1 MLPLHRML
9 YYMSAEIVWLPRLF
23 ECFLVAEC
31 EYENRFANC
40 SNTCE
45 RVDRGGGG
53 GYGDKGERGTGVK
66 GAGDRGKGGGGRG
79 KRGRGTGRGGGGRE
93 ILGAEVI
100 PKFVVFYRFY
110 SIFMYLNAITGYQE
124 YLIDVLK

>member
-1 MLPLHRML
+1 MG
-9 YYMSAEIVWLPRLF
+9 
-23 ECFLVAEC
+23 
-31 EYENRFANC
+31 
-40 SNTCE
+40 
-45 RVDRGGGG
+45 DGGRE
-53 GYGDKGERGTGVK
+53 D
-66 GAGDRGKGGGGRG
+66 GGRG
-79 KRGRGTGRGGGGRE
+79 GERRE